1 MNLEFKQKV
10 YNAYLNTVNEKIK
23 LLHQNLDDLSI
34 SIAEETK
41 NSAGDKY
48 ESSKKIY

>member
-23 LLHQNLDDLSI
+23 LLHQNLDDLCINLSSI
-34 SIAEETK
+34 NNFI
-41 NSAGDKY
+41 
-48 ESSKKIY
+48 